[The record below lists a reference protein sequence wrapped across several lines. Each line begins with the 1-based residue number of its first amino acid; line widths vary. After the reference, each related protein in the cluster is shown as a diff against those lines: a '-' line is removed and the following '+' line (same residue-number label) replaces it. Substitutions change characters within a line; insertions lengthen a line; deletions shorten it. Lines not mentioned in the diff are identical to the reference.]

1 LIVVK
6 LLSIFTAVCLIF
18 SLIVNRQK
26 TWIGIKKGIAMFLK
40 LLPVLLGMLALISVV
55 LFLIPNETLV
65 HYMGEGAGVK
75 GWITA
80 ALLGSVALIP
90 GFIAY
95 PLCGILISNGVAY
108 SVIAVFITTLMMTG
122 FLTLPVEARFFGWRV
137 SIIRNLV
144 SLAAALLIG
153 LIMGFFL

>member
-1 LIVVK
+1 
-6 LLSIFTAVCLIF
+6 
-18 SLIVNRQK
+18 
-26 TWIGIKKGIAMFLK
+26 MFIK
-40 LLPVLLGMLALISVV
+40 LLPVLIIMLAMVSVA

-65 HYMGEGAGVK
+65 KYMGEGSGIK

-80 ALLGSVALIP
+80 ATIGSVALIP

-95 PLCGILISNGVAY
+95 PLCGILIDNGVSY

-122 FLTLPVEARFFGWRV
+122 FLTLPVEVKFFGWKV
-137 SIIRNLV
+137 SVIRNLV
-144 SLAAALLIG
+144 SLAAALFVG

>member
-1 LIVVK
+1 MK
-6 LLSIFTAVCLIF
+6 LLSILTALCLIA
-18 SLIVNRQK
+18 SLIANRKK
-26 TWIGIKKGIAMFLK
+26 TWTGIKKGVRMFLK
-40 LLPVLLGMLALISVV
+40 LLPVLLLMLALISIV

-65 HYMGEGAGVK
+65 KYMGEGSGIK

-95 PLCGILISNGVAY
+95 PLCGILIDNGVAY

-122 FLTLPVEARFFGWRV
+122 FITLPVEAKFFGWKV
-137 SIIRNLV
+137 SVIRNLV
-144 SLAAALLIG
+144 SLAAALFIG

>member
-1 LIVVK
+1 
-6 LLSIFTAVCLIF
+6 
-18 SLIVNRQK
+18 
-26 TWIGIKKGIAMFLK
+26 
-40 LLPVLLGMLALISVV
+40 MLAMVSVA

-65 HYMGEGAGVK
+65 KYMGEGSGIK

-80 ALLGSVALIP
+80 AAIGSVALIP

-95 PLCGILISNGVAY
+95 PFCGILIDNGVSY

-122 FLTLPVEARFFGWRV
+122 FLTLPVEVKFFGWKV
-137 SIIRNLV
+137 SVIRNLV
-144 SLAAALLIG
+144 SLAAALFIG

>member
-1 LIVVK
+1 
-6 LLSIFTAVCLIF
+6 
-18 SLIVNRQK
+18 
-26 TWIGIKKGIAMFLK
+26 MFIR
-40 LLPVLLGMLALISVV
+40 LLPTLILMLALISVV

-65 HYMGEGAGVK
+65 KYMGEGSGVK

-95 PLCGILISNGVAY
+95 PLCGILIDNGVAY

-122 FLTLPVEARFFGWRV
+122 FLTLPAEVKFFGWKV
-137 SIIRNLV
+137 SVIRNLV
-144 SLAAALLIG
+144 SLAAALFIG

>member
-1 LIVVK
+1 
-6 LLSIFTAVCLIF
+6 
-18 SLIVNRQK
+18 
-26 TWIGIKKGIAMFLK
+26 MFLK
-40 LLPVLLGMLALISVV
+40 LLPLLLSMLAMVSVV

-65 HYMGEGAGVK
+65 KYMGEGSGVK

-95 PLCGILISNGVAY
+95 PLCGILIDNGVAY

-122 FLTLPVEARFFGWRV
+122 FLTLPVEVKFFGWKV
-137 SIIRNLV
+137 SVIRNLV
-144 SLAAALLIG
+144 SLVAALFIG
-153 LIMGFFL
+153 LVMGFFL

>member
-1 LIVVK
+1 MK
-6 LLSIFTAVCLIF
+6 LLSIITALCLIISF
-18 SLIVNRQK
+18 AVNRQK
-26 TWIGIKKGIAMFLK
+26 TWAGIKKGVVMFIR
-40 LLPVLLGMLALISVV
+40 LLPTLILMLALISVV

-65 HYMGEGAGVK
+65 KYMGEGSGVK

-95 PLCGILISNGVAY
+95 PLCGILIDNGVAY

-122 FLTLPVEARFFGWRV
+122 FLTLPAEVKFFGWKV
-137 SIIRNLV
+137 SVIRNLV
-144 SLAAALLIG
+144 SLAAALFIG

>member
-1 LIVVK
+1 VK
-6 LLSIFTAVCLIF
+6 LLTIFTAFCLIL
-18 SLIVNRQK
+18 SLIFNRQK
-26 TWIGIKKGIAMFLK
+26 TWLGIKKGIAMFLK
-40 LLPVLLGMLALISVV
+40 LLPVLLSMLAMVSVV

-65 HYMGEGAGVK
+65 KYMGEGSGVK

-95 PLCGILISNGVAY
+95 PLCGILIDNSVAY

-122 FLTLPVEARFFGWRV
+122 FLTLPVEAKFFGWKV
-137 SIIRNLV
+137 SVIRNLV
-144 SLAAALLIG
+144 SLVAALFIG
-153 LIMGFFL
+153 IIMGFFL